1 MVFFVNTNAVSEIV
15 HVCTCMPHRLFTLR
29 KLTVWLDVDVASIVV
44 VFLTT
49 ILFCFAAGVEGKG
62 VTATKEYTGCMRN
75 LVSKN
80 PGGSAQAVSL
90 VNPLMMAG
98 NVYLGGCPYYTS

>member
-1 MVFFVNTNAVSEIV
+1 MHAAPVV
-15 HVCTCMPHRLFTLR
+15 HSKKINSLVCVLMLR
-29 KLTVWLDVDVASIVV
+29 ALSPE
-44 VFLTT
+44 FLTT
-49 ILFCFAAGVEGKG
+49 MLFCFAAGVEGKG

-80 PGGSAQAVSL
+80 PGGSAQPVSL